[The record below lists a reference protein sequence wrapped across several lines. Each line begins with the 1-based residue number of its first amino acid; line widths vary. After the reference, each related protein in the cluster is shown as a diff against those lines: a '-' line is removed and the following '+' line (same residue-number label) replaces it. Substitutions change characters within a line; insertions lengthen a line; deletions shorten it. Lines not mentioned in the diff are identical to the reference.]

1 MTMAANARLEDSSK
15 VIKSFLELMRAK
27 RGEVNATV
35 TTAEPLTPQQAS
47 NIRCIHFFASVCF
60 YIITLILTHDNNGCI
75 YDVFRRRL

>member
-1 MTMAANARLEDSSK
+1 MTLAANARLEDSSK
-15 VIKSFLELMRAK
+15 VVESFLELMRAK

-47 NIRCIHFFASVCF
+47 YIRCIHFFANFF

-75 YDVFRRRL
+75 HDVFRRRL